1 MLTVQNQWIWRGRWS
16 TM

>member
-16 TM
+16 TL